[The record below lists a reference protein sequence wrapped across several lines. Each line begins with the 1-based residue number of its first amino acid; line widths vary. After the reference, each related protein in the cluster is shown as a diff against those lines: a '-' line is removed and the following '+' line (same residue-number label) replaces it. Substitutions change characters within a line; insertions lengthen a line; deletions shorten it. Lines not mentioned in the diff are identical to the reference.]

1 MKKKALLPLLLG
13 VMVFLAG
20 CDYSKSSNRDG
31 FFYNTFVEP
40 MSKVLHWLGHSVF
53 NDDYGI
59 AIIVLVLV
67 IRIILLPFMLS
78 NYKNSHLMREKMKVA
93 KPEVDGVQ
101 EKVKRART
109 QEEKMAANQEMME
122 VYKKYDIN
130 PMKSALGCLPVLI
143 QMPVVMGLY
152 FVLRYRIGGGIAE
165 HPHFLWFNLIHPDIW
180 ITIIAGV
187 LYFIQAWVSSKQMPQ
202 EQRQMTYM
210 MMIVSPI
217 MIIWISLSSAS
228 ALGLYWSVSAAFLVV
243 QTYFAN
249 MYYEK
254 VAQREVAPMIEKFKE
269 NNSNSNKKGKNTQVV
284 SKNNKKEK

>member
-1 MKKKALLPLLLG
+1 
-13 VMVFLAG
+13 
-20 CDYSKSSNRDG
+20 
-31 FFYNTFVEP
+31 
-40 MSKVLHWLGHSVF
+40 
-53 NDDYGI
+53 
-59 AIIVLVLV
+59 
-67 IRIILLPFMLS
+67 
-78 NYKNSHLMREKMKVA
+78 MKVA

-109 QEEKMAANQEMME
+109 QEEKMATNQEMME

-228 ALGLYWSVSAAFLVV
+228 TLGLYWSVSAAFLVV

-269 NNSNSNKKGKNTQVV
+269 NNSNSNKKVKTLKSFLRIIKRKNKLV
-284 SKNNKKEK
+284 

>member
-1 MKKKALLPLLLG
+1 
-13 VMVFLAG
+13 
-20 CDYSKSSNRDG
+20 
-31 FFYNTFVEP
+31 
-40 MSKVLHWLGHSVF
+40 
-53 NDDYGI
+53 
-59 AIIVLVLV
+59 
-67 IRIILLPFMLS
+67 
-78 NYKNSHLMREKMKVA
+78 MKVA

-109 QEEKMAANQEMME
+109 QEEKMATNQEMME

-228 ALGLYWSVSAAFLVV
+228 TLGLYWSVSAAFLVV

-269 NNSNSNKKGKNTQVV
+269 NNSNSNKKVKTLKSFLRIIKRKIN
-284 SKNNKKEK
+284 